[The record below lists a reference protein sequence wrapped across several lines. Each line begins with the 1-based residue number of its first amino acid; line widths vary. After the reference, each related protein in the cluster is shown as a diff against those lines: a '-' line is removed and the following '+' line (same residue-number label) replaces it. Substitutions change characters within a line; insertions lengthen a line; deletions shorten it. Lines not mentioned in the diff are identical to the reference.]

1 MVGLR
6 FAFGMMQMCCIM
18 SDKILKRVRYSGD
31 VMRMHFLGKHLAT
44 TVTMLYIQSTH

>member
-18 SDKILKRVRYSGD
+18 SDKILKRVRYSGE
-31 VMRMHFLGKHLAT
+31 RGAELESL
-44 TVTMLYIQSTH
+44 STGMSLMDRVIDLR

>member
-18 SDKILKRVRYSGD
+18 SDKILKRVRYSGE
-31 VMRMHFLGKHLAT
+31 RCAELEGL
-44 TVTMLYIQSTH
+44 STGMSLMDRVIELR